1 MSSNFACS
9 WQDLGDSVW
18 AVLSAAAPNASS
30 IAVYSGVIEA
40 SSCLDPKGLIR
51 LELGGKRALG
61 PAGAQRLGQVLAD
74 SATPSLLTRL
84 EIRSVAV
91 NVHYQS
97 PAGTAAV
104 LSFPSRISSGSMSGD
119 A

>member
-51 LELGGKRALG
+51 LELSGKRALG
-61 PAGAQRLGQVLAD
+61 PAGAQRLGQVLTD
-74 SATPSLLTRL
+74 SATPSLLTALDLRF
-84 EIRSVAV
+84 
-91 NVHYQS
+91 
-97 PAGTAAV
+97 V
-104 LSFPSRISSGSMSGD
+104 LCVICRDFVQC
-119 A
+119 